1 MQKGH
6 LYLLIILHI
15 ATSSSLSFMPTHNS
29 TRTTATNTIYTTG
42 ITIPDSKHC
51 DNRSWIWTRGSK
63 DLVIPTANLD
73 GGGTS
78 TNSTHPLLGRCAM
91 ECPSGYTAIMCTC
104 AVTRPAATW
113 ELHQCLMG
121 GHHGIVRAWCPV
133 TPTTSC
139 TAGEDAPICER
150 KNDTLRINTISS
162 LPPDIANT
170 SMFESEPMDNSNDS
184 NDHKTTHQSET
195 TATTAVATH
204 QIQGGPIRR
213 HRRTSNTTTKPY

>member
-1 MQKGH
+1 M
-6 LYLLIILHI
+6 LLLFRYLLFDRIGNRQYMGWSNNRVH
-15 ATSSSLSFMPTHNS
+15 SRF
-29 TRTTATNTIYTTG
+29 
-42 ITIPDSKHC
+42 SKC
-51 DNRSWIWTRGSK
+51 FGSRYIRKNRG
-63 DLVIPTANLD
+63 
-73 GGGTS
+73 
-78 TNSTHPLLGRCAM
+78 STHPLLGRCAM
-91 ECPSGYTAIMCTC
+91 KCPSGCTAIMCTC

-113 ELHQCLMG
+113 ELHQCVMG

-139 TAGEDAPICER
+139 TAGEDALICER

-184 NDHKTTHQSET
+184 NDHRTTHRSAT

-204 QIQGGPIRR
+204 RILGGPIRR
-213 HRRTSNTTTKPY
+213 QRRSSNTTTKPY